1 MKRDFNEH
9 LYTKV
14 IFSNDDIVTAV
25 LTDESSS
32 AIQDMNVDGS
42 SSARIFSAVP
52 PDGKFW
58 VISRLMI
65 YFSAS
70 TAFAEDKFANLTA
83 LTNGVSILCNNEE
96 IFNWK
101 DNMDIQTSMWDADG
115 KVVYTKADRSIS
127 GRMSF
132 FKMVMNDG
140 LKVSDN
146 VNGFGIK
153 IQDNLSTLDQFRARI
168 EGTEFNKR
176 WRGGN

>member
-9 LYTKV
+9 LFTKV
-14 IFSNDDIVTAV
+14 IFTDTDIVTEV

-42 SSARIFSAVP
+42 SSARVFSAVP
-52 PDGKFW
+52 PDEKFW
-58 VISRLMI
+58 IISRLLI

-70 TAFAEDKFANLTA
+70 TAFAEEKFANLAA
-83 LTNGVSILCNNEE
+83 LTNGVSILCNNAE

-101 DNMDIQTSMWDADG
+101 DNIDIQTSMWDADG

-132 FKMVMNDG
+132 FKMGMNDG

-146 VNGFGIK
+146 VNGFGMK
-153 IQDNLSTLDQFRARI
+153 IQDNLETLDMFRARV
-168 EGTEFNKR
+168 EGVEFDKR
-176 WRGGN
+176 WRGGG